1 MDELIFR
8 QDSIEHARAKDFEKR
23 FETIVR
29 ILRND
34 LKQSIKSNAKSH
46 GTSQSPI
53 LVASNNGPEVAKKI
67 APNEHKKYVK
77 LPIRVL
83 DPSDIIGVKSGYYVI
98 ANVYKNK
105 KYLNAFMNSLK
116 EQGLDARK
124 FYNKDNGLHYVYLA
138 DFNYKKDAESA
149 FVSNLNGKYR
159 DEKWIMQVN
168 TTNAT
173 AANIYAD

>member
-1 MDELIFR
+1 M
-8 QDSIEHARAKDFEKR
+8 
-23 FETIVR
+23 
-29 ILRND
+29 
-34 LKQSIKSNAKSH
+34 
-46 GTSQSPI
+46 
-53 LVASNNGPEVAKKI
+53 
-67 APNEHKKYVK
+67 APAEHKKYAK
-77 LPIRVL
+77 LPIKVL
-83 DPSDIIGVKSGYYVI
+83 DPSDIIGVKSGFYVI

-116 EQGLDARK
+116 EQGLDAKK
-124 FYNKDNGLHYVYLA
+124 FYNKDNGLYYVYLA

-173 AANIYAD
+173 ASNIYND